1 MADFN
6 RRGAVL
12 EEPAERRSRFGD
24 LGDRLTRTFS
34 PKPDQGRA
42 RPKPRAHVD
51 RTLDSPRPVDW
62 DEPMPRFPITRQ
74 GYDCA
79 AVDEH
84 VAELEQELMD
94 LDRELADTR
103 ARTASKG
110 DVAAEMERIGE
121 QTSAILIAAHEQAKE
136 TTRRAKEEADRC
148 IADAASNAVATTADA
163 QRQLRDLETEKL
175 SLGRERDRLVEDIRS
190 IAASLTSLA
199 DGAADRYQ
207 PSPDHVGPM
216 TAAASQPAPAS
227 KPAVVAQPPT
237 NSQPRSPIVS
247 EPQEAS
253 SSADQPTVEDIHE
266 D

>member
-34 PKPDQGRA
+34 SKPDQDRS
-42 RPKPRAHVD
+42 RPKPRTHAD
-51 RTLDSPRPVDW
+51 RKLDSPQPPAW
-62 DEPMPRFPITRQ
+62 GEPMPRFPITRQ

-84 VAELEQELMD
+84 VAELEQELID
-94 LDRELADTR
+94 LDRELAELR
-103 ARTASKG
+103 ARAASKN
-110 DVAAEMERIGE
+110 DVATEMERIGE

-163 QRQLRDLETEKL
+163 QRQLRELENQKL
-175 SLGRERDRLVEDIRS
+175 SLGRERERLMEDIRS
-190 IAASLTSLA
+190 IAASLTSPA
-199 DGAADRYQ
+199 DDAAERF
-207 PSPDHVGPM
+207 
-216 TAAASQPAPAS
+216 
-227 KPAVVAQPPT
+227 
-237 NSQPRSPIVS
+237 SPILPKTS
-247 EPQEAS
+247 LR
-253 SSADQPTVEDIHE
+253 
-266 D
+266 